1 MNKTLLKYK
10 NASLVLLRSR
20 KYSKKPLSMNEN
32 MRYLKY
38 HFAPFISVLHVELRR
53 IHVRKKTY
61 QSSVIFYPGFGSLA
75 VVEGYMYMLLII
87 EYSAI
92 YNAGTS

>member
-1 MNKTLLKYK
+1 
-10 NASLVLLRSR
+10 
-20 KYSKKPLSMNEN
+20 MNEN
-32 MRYLKY
+32 FRYLKY
-38 HFAPFISVLHVELRR
+38 YFAPSISELHVEL
-53 IHVRKKTY
+53 HLYDAYKNKTY

>member
-1 MNKTLLKYK
+1 MRTCDIWNIILLISYLYSMLNYDVYK
-10 NASLVLLRSR
+10 N
-20 KYSKKPLSMNEN
+20 
-32 MRYLKY
+32 
-38 HFAPFISVLHVELRR
+38 
-53 IHVRKKTY
+53 KTY

>member
-1 MNKTLLKYK
+1 
-10 NASLVLLRSR
+10 
-20 KYSKKPLSMNEN
+20 MNEN
-32 MRYLKY
+32 FRYLKY
-38 HFAPFISVLHVELRR
+38 YFAPFISVLHVELRR
-53 IHVRKKTY
+53 IQEKTY

>member
-1 MNKTLLKYK
+1 MLNYDAYK
-10 NASLVLLRSR
+10 N
-20 KYSKKPLSMNEN
+20 
-32 MRYLKY
+32 
-38 HFAPFISVLHVELRR
+38 
-53 IHVRKKTY
+53 KTY

-75 VVEGYMYMLLII
+75 VVEGNMYMLLII